1 MNTKAHIRGF
11 TLIEL
16 MMTLAVA
23 AVILTLGVPSYQSF
37 VRNAR
42 LIEQTNAIV
51 VDLQF
56 ARSEALKRRQPV
68 MLCRSADPTAG
79 TPSCGGSANDWS
91 SGWLVFVD
99 ANADGSY
106 SPADDTLLRAK
117 SVTLDTVKIKANST
131 ADGSMGIAY
140 RYNGRLNIPVGATAR
155 FTVCDDR
162 NADADFDEAYGREL
176 SLTRVG
182 NLKVVRGS
190 VEEPIANCDSPV

>member
-1 MNTKAHIRGF
+1 MDMKTHIRGF

-16 MMTLAVA
+16 MITLAVA
-23 AVILTLGVPSYQSF
+23 AVLLTVGVPGYQSF

-79 TPSCGGSANDWS
+79 TPTCGGTANDWS

-99 ANADGSY
+99 ADADGSY
-106 SPADDTLLRAK
+106 SPANDTLLRAK
-117 SVTLDTVKIKANST
+117 NVTFDTVKIKANST
-131 ADGSMGIAY
+131 ADASTGIAY
-140 RYNGRLNIPVGATAR
+140 RYDGRLSIPVGATAR

-182 NLKVVRGS
+182 NLKVVKGTIN
-190 VEEPIANCDSPV
+190 VPIANCDSPV